1 MTPALHAGG
10 PEFDSRSPHSTHH
23 LCGQHGRAVKALDS
37 KSNGLCPRGFES
49 LCCRAHTYTERE
61 KKNTFCAPIV
71 QWLEFALPK
80 REVRVRFPVGAV
92 KKKEKKIFFFPLS
105 LSLSLSRCLLRSAV
119 PVAQW
124 IRRETT
130 NLETAGS
137 SPVGDNDCQKKIFFF
152 LSPRSTQRLLWR
164 NG

>member
-1 MTPALHAGG
+1 MRWLYKEKKIFFFPTCKHGGKPGDQLVMTPALNGAG

-92 KKKEKKIFFFPLS
+92 KKKKKYFFLS
-105 LSLSLSRCLLRSAV
+105 LSVSL
-119 PVAQW
+119 
-124 IRRETT
+124 
-130 NLETAGS
+130 
-137 SPVGDNDCQKKIFFF
+137 KKCC
-152 LSPRSTQRLLWR
+152 PR
-164 NG
+164 GPMDKA